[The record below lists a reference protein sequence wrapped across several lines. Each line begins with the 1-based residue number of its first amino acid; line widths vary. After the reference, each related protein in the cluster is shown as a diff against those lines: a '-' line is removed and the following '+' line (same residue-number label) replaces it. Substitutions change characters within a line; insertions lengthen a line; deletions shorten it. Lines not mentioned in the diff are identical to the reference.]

1 MATLSQ
7 MCELPQ
13 GWLVPSH
20 AQEVRMSKKMEWRI
34 EKRKQHERLLAYRKR
49 ESRRMEHR
57 EKEENTEN
65 TLKASRRRVRLET
78 MADVSLLESGHKI
91 FAICKGQRSPKKAK
105 NSASREQAGTI
116 GRSIVVKR
124 FANSRL
130 TCVCK
135 SRIY

>member
-34 EKRKQHERLLAYRKR
+34 EKRKQHERLMAYRKR
-49 ESRRMEHR
+49 EYKRMEHR
-57 EKEENTEN
+57 EKEEN

-78 MADVSLLESGHKI
+78 MADDMSMLESGRKI

>member
-1 MATLSQ
+1 
-7 MCELPQ
+7 
-13 GWLVPSH
+13 
-20 AQEVRMSKKMEWRI
+20 MSKKMEWRI
-34 EKRKQHERLLAYRKR
+34 EKRKQHERLMAYRKR
-49 ESRRMEHR
+49 ESKRMEHR
-57 EKEENTEN
+57 EKEEN
-65 TLKASRRRVRLET
+65 TLKASRRRVRIGT
-78 MADVSLLESGHKI
+78 MADDMSMLESGRKI

-135 SRIY
+135 SRIL

>member
-1 MATLSQ
+1 MAKLSY

-20 AQEVRMSKKMEWRI
+20 AQEARMSKKMEWRI
-34 EKRKQHERLLAYRKR
+34 EKRKQHERLFAYRKR
-49 ESRRMEHR
+49 EYRRMERR
-57 EKEENTEN
+57 EKAEDD
-65 TLKASRRRVRLET
+65 TLQVSRRRVRLET
-78 MADVSLLESGHKI
+78 MADDMSMLESGRKI
-91 FAICKGQRSPKKAK
+91 FAICKGQRSPKKTK
-105 NSASREQAGTI
+105 NRVSSEQAGTI
-116 GRSIVVKR
+116 GCSIVVKR

>member
-20 AQEVRMSKKMEWRI
+20 AQEVRMSNKMSWRI
-34 EKRKQHERLLAYRKR
+34 EKRQQHERLMAYRKR
-49 ESRRMEHR
+49 ESKRMEYR
-57 EKEENTEN
+57 EKEENT
-65 TLKASRRRVRLET
+65 LKVSRRRVRLET
-78 MADVSLLESGHKI
+78 MADDMSMLESGRKI

-135 SRIY
+135 SRIL